1 MPRVVFENKISLA
14 NLDFQLNLFVSIAN
28 NCDSFKV
35 ITRLPLKMSEGSS
48 AVYEDLRF
56 FSLTLISVLYKFAH
70 SIVSLINFPLFN
82 SILLLFSISKS
93 TWVYNASN

>member
-1 MPRVVFENKISLA
+1 MPSVAIFENTIA

-28 NCDSFKV
+28 NCGRFKV
-35 ITRLPLKMSEGSS
+35 ITRSEGSS

-93 TWVYNASN
+93 TSGL